1 MWLNRFEKY
10 YIDFCIPIITVNAK
24 GLITAVSTAAVTA
37 AVTAAGGLQQF
48 TDSIY
53 QFAAF
58 TYTTTTASAEVIYTI
73 PIATYRSAELT
84 IQMTNNAANYRLL
97 KVLLVHNG
105 TTVTASENYA
115 TATEVQ
121 TAGTNTTL
129 SYDIS
134 GGNIRVLATVSTATT
149 VFKGRAFLYK
159 L

>member
-1 MWLNRFEKY
+1 VGSFGSTSA
-10 YIDFCIPIITVNAK
+10 IPIITVNAK

-84 IQMTNNAANYRLL
+84 IQMANNAANYRIM

-105 TTVTASENYA
+105 TTVTASENYV
-115 TATEVQ
+115 TGTEVQ

-149 VFKGRAFLYK
+149 VFKGTAMLYK
-159 L
+159 V

>member
-1 MWLNRFEKY
+1 VGSFGSTSA
-10 YIDFCIPIITVNAK
+10 IPIITVNAK

-37 AVTAAGGLQQF
+37 SVTAAGGLQQF

-53 QFAAF
+53 QFAVF
-58 TYTTTTASAEVIYTI
+58 TYTTTTSAAEVIYTI

-84 IQMTNNAANYRLL
+84 IQMSNNAANYRLVT
-97 KVLLVHNG
+97 VLLVHNG
-105 TTVTASENYA
+105 TTVTVSENYL
-115 TATEVQ
+115 TGTEVQ
-121 TAGTNTTL
+121 TANTNTVL

-149 VFKGRAFLYK
+149 VFKGRAFLHK